1 MIQTEYEKEACEI
14 VIDAMREMQKVLHVE
29 LEMYQTKVYYE
40 NTTTELALSMF
51 QTKVACANT
60 IAELAKSIDGKKHF
74 LFGDVNTE
82 KIVD

>member
-1 MIQTEYEKEACEI
+1 MIQMENEKEACEI
-14 VIDAMREMQKVLHVE
+14 VIDAMREMQKVLHEE
-29 LEMYQTKVYYE
+29 LAMYQTYE
-40 NTTTELALSMF
+40 NTTAELALAMF

-74 LFGDVNTE
+74 IFGDVNTE